1 LIKNY
6 YHGFIGASD
15 ELLMVEEIVGDL
27 EQGLVRTEVLAE
39 LGDQLRI
46 QTSVSVRLMD
56 RKREIKI
63 KPQ

>member
-1 LIKNY
+1 
-6 YHGFIGASD
+6 
-15 ELLMVEEIVGDL
+15 MVEEVVGNL
-27 EQGLVRTEVLAE
+27 EQGLVRPKVLAE
-39 LGDQLRI
+39 LRDQLRI